1 MRARI
6 QQLENKKLAERYLST
21 DTRLQGCLK
30 KASTNSTR
38 SKRRGLLPGNLQTTP
53 GRGGTPRRRR
63 HRGSSRCGG
72 RHRGSS
78 APGLQRRLQRP
89 IRQNSKGNKRCEYLA
104 YPRVLHLAT
113 KLICRYQM
121 EMGRLYSGLQ
131 DRKYQ
136 DKREY
141 ARPIED

>member
-1 MRARI
+1 M
-6 QQLENKKLAERYLST
+6 ST
-21 DTRLQGCLK
+21 DTRLHGCLK
-30 KASTNSTR
+30 KASTKSTTIEKAR
-38 SKRRGLLPGNLQTTP
+38 PPAWEPPNYSWSWSSGIFTLRWSAS
-53 GRGGTPRRRR
+53 GTP
-63 HRGSSRCGG
+63 
-72 RHRGSS
+72 

-89 IRQNSKGNKRCEYLA
+89 IRQNSKGNKNSEYLA
-104 YPRVLHLAT
+104 YPRVLRPAT
-113 KLICRYQM
+113 KLICMSQM